1 MSKKLAR
8 ILKTELSADLPLPA
22 VAEMVRK
29 KGRGRDTILAHITPR
44 EAKKLK
50 REGGRGSINPDTG
63 LPEFDDGGF
72 EDYSFAAPAVAGPDV
87 AGAPSPEAATQAA
100 GLTAADVGAGTY
112 APTNGGDVTFTPG
125 FGDASQVAQP
135 VNTLPSGLYPLGAVG
150 QKFTPSS
157 TDTSFA
163 GTPIITP
170 PSGMSQ
176 VFSPEGA
183 SYNVPS
189 EQVPGS
195 AASEPA
201 APPPKPDPPK
211 PSLWDRLTTT
221 ENLLKLGGVAGLGG
235 LGFLQ
240 SLKAASQAKQAK
252 AEQVDLGAPYRA
264 QGQQL
269 ISQAQAGQLTP
280 DAQQALQAA
289 AAQLQQSGVARGGVG
304 AQQAA
309 AQLANL
315 RASLLQKQYDY
326 GLQVSGIADQITI
339 GAIQSGLQAN
349 QAIAQAQGQF
359 GQALFSVLGS
369 MPGKTVP

>member
-44 EAKKLK
+44 EAKRLK

-63 LPEFDDGGF
+63 LPEFDDNF
-72 EDYSFAAPAVAGPDV
+72 SFDV
-87 AGAPSPEAATQAA
+87 G
-100 GLTAADVGAGTY
+100 DVGAGDVGTQAAFEQPQQA
-112 APTNGGDVTFTPG
+112 APVSGPSATPVIPDYKVDVSAPAQDFGGFGTQSVDPFAYQPLETGYTSSLPKNPTSAFPYSAGLATEPG
-125 FGDASQVAQP
+125 FQAALAGARDQ
-135 VNTLPSGLYPLGAVG
+135 YPA
-150 QKFTPSS
+150 T
-157 TDTSFA
+157 
-163 GTPIITP
+163 
-170 PSGMSQ
+170 
-176 VFSPEGA
+176 
-183 SYNVPS
+183 
-189 EQVPGS
+189 EQLLQET
-195 AASEPA
+195 APA
-201 APPPKPDPPK
+201 PAPK
-211 PSLWDRLTTT
+211 PSLWERLTTP
-221 ENLLKLGGVAGLGG
+221 ENLLKLGGVASLGG

-240 SLKAASQAKQAK
+240 SQKAASQAKNAK
-252 AEQVDLGAPYRA
+252 AEQEALAAPYRE
-264 QGQQL
+264 QSQQL

-289 AAQLQQSGVARGGVG
+289 AAQLQQSGIARGGVG

-309 AQLANL
+309 TQLANL

-326 GLQVSGIADQITI
+326 GLQVAGIADSITT

-359 GQALFSVLGS
+359 GQAMFSILGG
-369 MPGKTVP
+369 MPGKTVA

>member
-1 MSKKLAR
+1 MPEFEDGVDFGPSITAEDYMTPQMQVEAPVSGPSATPVIPDYKVDVSAPAQDFGGFGTQSVDPFAYQPLATGYRSALPTVATSAFPYSAGLAR
-8 ILKTELSADLPLPA
+8 EAAAEPGFQAALAGARDQYPATERLLQ
-22 VAEMVRK
+22 E
-29 KGRGRDTILAHITPR
+29 
-44 EAKKLK
+44 
-50 REGGRGSINPDTG
+50 
-63 LPEFDDGGF
+63 
-72 EDYSFAAPAVAGPDV
+72 AAPAA
-87 AGAPSPEAATQAA
+87 
-100 GLTAADVGAGTY
+100 
-112 APTNGGDVTFTPG
+112 
-125 FGDASQVAQP
+125 
-135 VNTLPSGLYPLGAVG
+135 
-150 QKFTPSS
+150 
-157 TDTSFA
+157 
-163 GTPIITP
+163 
-170 PSGMSQ
+170 
-176 VFSPEGA
+176 
-183 SYNVPS
+183 
-189 EQVPGS
+189 
-195 AASEPA
+195 
-201 APPPKPDPPK
+201 K
-211 PSLWDRLTTT
+211 PSLWERLTTP

-240 SLKAASQAKQAK
+240 SQRAAAQAKKAK
-252 AEQVDLGAPYRA
+252 AEQEALAAPYRA

-326 GLQVSGIADQITI
+326 GLQVAGIADQITI